1 MLFTA
6 WTAPSTL
13 PDENE
18 LARFVDKKLST
29 SVLEFKVTTGE
40 VAAVVELIA
49 DKVSIA

>member
-13 PDENE
+13 PEENE

-29 SVLEFKVTTGE
+29 SVFALNVTTGE
-40 VAAVVELIA
+40 VAAVLELIA